1 MGHDLSCQKAA
12 CSCFFFLT
20 ASCCSVRHR
29 GIGGQGYPS
38 GSCQPLLSFSVLCVG
53 LQGSKLSPAWSPSG
67 NGPSLKVLSPK
78 LVAVNAKG

>member
-1 MGHDLSCQKAA
+1 MICPARKLLVPA
-12 CSCFFFLT
+12 FFFLT

-53 LQGSKLSPAWSPSG
+53 LQGSELSPAWSPSG